1 MEEVKIDVE
10 RTTTEDKVWSGC
22 CSRSNKEFV
31 IFISQVG
38 FGASLVLFSMIQ
50 IARDDVVN
58 KEIYFSLLTLIV
70 GTFLPNPKIKDK

>member
-31 IFISQVG
+31 IFISQVS

-50 IARDDVVN
+50 ISRGDVVN
-58 KEIYFSLLTLIV
+58 KEIYFSLLSLVI
-70 GTFLPNPKIKDK
+70 GTFLPNPKIKEN